1 MNIQASSLVANE
13 VIVGKVLRPYIAR
26 EQLLGAI
33 LSFEDKSETALL
45 HIKQVAGDPTE
56 RLLNLK
62 IGEEVRVKITI
73 AIENGVRKVRASEK
87 DLDTDQEIADKL
99 NALPDSSVLA
109 ASVVNVAPYGIFV
122 SLDDTFKNRKGLV
135 HNKNMYSGSDMS
147 LKSFGELVPGK
158 EVFVRI
164 LGARLDDSG
173 TLRIDLAFATKP
185 VETSAAKSASSVLP
199 ILLAS
204 NR

>member
-33 LSFEDKSETALL
+33 LSFEGKSETALL

-135 HNKNMYSGSDMS
+135 HNKNMYSGSGMS

-173 TLRIDLAFATKP
+173 ALRIDLAFATKP
-185 VETSAAKSASSVLP
+185 VETSAAK
-199 ILLAS
+199 
-204 NR
+204 